1 MGFQKPDVETAYSV
15 IRKLAVETASPY
27 NDGFT
32 GMYCKRDLYMLK
44 CFINDTYERLP
55 KFAEE
60 AEWEQERIIQRLK
73 QE

>member
-1 MGFQKPDVETAYSV
+1 MGFRKPDVETAYSV
-15 IRKLAVETASPY
+15 VRTLATETASPY

-32 GMYCKRDLYMLK
+32 SLYCKRDLYMLK

-55 KFAEE
+55 KFEEE
-60 AEWEQERIIQRLK
+60 AEWEQERIIQKLK